1 MHPEPRI
8 LPPME
13 VIVQPTPA
21 ESVAVAARIIAR
33 AIHRKPGLVL
43 GLATGSTPLLLYGE
57 LARMHREAGLD
68 FRAVTTFNLDEYLGV
83 APNHPASY
91 RRFMQ
96 ENFFSKVNLDPQR
109 THMPDG
115 LTRDIHAYCHAY
127 EEAIQDAGGIDIQIL
142 GIGSNG
148 HIGFNEPTSSL
159 ASRTRDKILAEQTRH
174 DNARFFATPEE
185 VPHSCLTM
193 GIGTILDSRQCLL
206 LAFGATKADAVAGAV
221 EGPVTSMIPASAL
234 QMHQDA
240 KVFVDEP
247 AAAKL
252 TLRAYYDYAFRHS
265 FPTES

>member
-1 MHPEPRI
+1 
-8 LPPME
+8 ME
-13 VIVQPTPA
+13 VIVQPTPGEA
-21 ESVAVAARIIAR
+21 VTVAARIIAR
-33 AIHRKPGLVL
+33 AIRRKPGLVL

-57 LARMHREAGLD
+57 LARMHREEGLD
-68 FRAVTTFNLDEYLGV
+68 FREVTTFNLDEYLGI
-83 APNHPASY
+83 APDHPASY
-91 RRFMQ
+91 GRFMR
-96 ENFFSKVNLDPQR
+96 ENFFNKVNLNPRR
-109 THMPDG
+109 THVPDG
-115 LTRDIHAYCHAY
+115 LVKDTPAYCQDY
-127 EEAIQDAGGIDIQIL
+127 EWAIRSAGGIDIQIL

-159 ASRTRDKILAEQTRH
+159 SSRTRDKILAEQTRR

-206 LAFGATKADAVAGAV
+206 LAFGANKADAVAGAV

-252 TLRAYYDYAFRHS
+252 KLR
-265 FPTES
+265 

>member
-1 MHPEPRI
+1 
-8 LPPME
+8 ME
-13 VIVQPTPA
+13 VIVHPTSA
-21 ESVAVAARIIAR
+21 EAVSGAARMIAR
-33 AIHRKPGLVL
+33 TVRHKPDLVL

-57 LARMHREAGLD
+57 LVRMHREEGLD
-68 FRAVTTFNLDEYLGV
+68 FREVTTFNLDEYLGI
-83 APNHPASY
+83 APDHPASY

-96 ENFFSKVNLDPQR
+96 ENFFSQVNLDPRR
-109 THMPDG
+109 THVPDG
-115 LTRDIHAYCHAY
+115 RVKDIPAYCQDY
-127 EEAIQDAGGIDIQIL
+127 EWAIRSAGGIDIQIL

-159 ASRTRDKILAEQTRH
+159 SSRTRDKILTEQTRR
-174 DNARFFATPEE
+174 DNACYFATPEE

-206 LAFGATKADAVAGAV
+206 LAFGANKADAVAGAV
-221 EGPVTSMIPASAL
+221 EGPVTSLLPASAL

-252 TLRAYYDYAFRHS
+252 KLRAYYDYAFRHS
-265 FPTES
+265 FPAES